1 MIDRPRTQLRGVVVP
16 ILTPLRPDGRPDPG
30 AVRRLVGFLLDAGA
44 HGIWALGTT
53 GEFAL
58 LDAGQRA
65 EVARAVV
72 EEVAGRVPVV
82 VNVGDSGTAL
92 ALRHAAAAVDAGA
105 DYLALTPPHYFPH
118 SRDEVRAHFEQVKD
132 RFPDVGLLAYN
143 IPQTVK
149 VRIDLDTVL
158 ALAAAG
164 TIVGIKDSQNDLEW
178 FRRLAST
185 VVTVA
190 SVTSAGL
197 GERFRMLLGTTA
209 LIDLGVHV
217 GAHGVVPAVANV
229 APAECVAAWE
239 RASAGDGAGAVAA
252 QLQAT
257 RYARLAAHAA
267 GGSANAGLLSVMK
280 TVLRHRGVLDT
291 AEVSAPLRPLTASE
305 TRQVIDASE
314 QLVTRIG

>member
-1 MIDRPRTQLRGVVVP
+1 MIDGRQPQLHGIVVP

-30 AVRRLVGFLLDAGA
+30 SVRRLVGFLLGAGV

-118 SRDEVRAHFEQVKD
+118 SPDEVRAHFEQVKD
-132 RFPDVGLLAYN
+132 RFPDVGLVAYN

-158 ALAAAG
+158 ALAVSG
-164 TIVGIKDSQNDLEW
+164 TIIGIKDSQNDLQW
-178 FRRLAST
+178 FRRLST
-185 VVTVA
+185 AVIA
-190 SVTSAGL
+190 EGL
-197 GERFRMLLGTTA
+197 GARFRMLLGTTA

-217 GAHGVVPAVANV
+217 GAHGAVPAVANV

-239 RASAGDGAGAVAA
+239 RSSAGDGAGALAA

-257 RYARLAAHAA
+257 RYAELAAHASD
-267 GGSANAGLLSVMK
+267 GSSNAGLLSVMK
-280 TVLRHRGVLDT
+280 TILRHRGVLDT
-291 AEVSAPLRPLTASE
+291 ADVSAPLRPLTASE
-305 TRQVIDASE
+305 ADRVIDASE
-314 QLVTRIG
+314 QLDTRIS